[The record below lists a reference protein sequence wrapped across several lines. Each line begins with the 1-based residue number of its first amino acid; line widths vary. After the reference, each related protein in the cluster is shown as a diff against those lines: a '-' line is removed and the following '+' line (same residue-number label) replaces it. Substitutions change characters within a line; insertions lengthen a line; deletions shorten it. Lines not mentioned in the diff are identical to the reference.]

1 MDHGAPVETLLMVP
15 PGAFPNTKDDMSN
28 VPLLLSAGGTTIK
41 VWHPLTGRCLSTIAT
56 KHSKAIT
63 SLCLTHIISGDSK
76 NVKSSP
82 PRYRILTGGLDG
94 LVRIHVLQKDYDLA
108 CVHGHKIPDAAP
120 ITAIICS
127 PNQRRIVMGTSLGLV
142 VVYDYPPPKKPLQ
155 KKPTPRAG
163 TFGFFQRG
171 TNVEAD
177 PDDFV
182 ALVEKRKR
190 LRTYDVALRQF
201 RYGDALD
208 TALRSRQPQS
218 VRSKLYHTTCTCLPS
233 LGSQIMYSFDYF
245 FLPGLLFVLFIFG
258 VYLGDGC
265 VRGIGKETGFN
276 RGTVQS

>member
-1 MDHGAPVETLLMVP
+1 
-15 PGAFPNTKDDMSN
+15 
-28 VPLLLSAGGTTIK
+28 
-41 VWHPLTGRCLSTIAT
+41 
-56 KHSKAIT
+56 
-63 SLCLTHIISGDSK
+63 
-76 NVKSSP
+76 
-82 PRYRILTGGLDG
+82 
-94 LVRIHVLQKDYDLA
+94 
-108 CVHGHKIPDAAP
+108 
-120 ITAIICS
+120 
-127 PNQRRIVMGTSLGLV
+127 MGTSLGLV

-218 VRSKLYHTTCTCLPS
+218 VTAVLEELGRRRGLTVALSNRDEETLEPILSFLVRYITKPKFTPLLVGVADILCEIYGGVAGQSETIDELFHKLRFQVDLECRTQRTLLRL
-233 LGSQIMYSFDYF
+233 LGQID
-245 FLPGLLFVLFIFG
+245 
-258 VYLGDGC
+258 C
-265 VRGIGKETGFN
+265 VMTAADMKEMDEQQN
-276 RGTVQS
+276 